1 MEKLYQ
7 NYIFKNHII
16 AGVLFALALF
26 LLYVLKETLV
36 VIFISYI
43 MVAALLPIVGY
54 LVKKGVPNT
63 IAVIVVFFATLIIFA
78 GLIAPLVPFFASQ
91 IQQLFKGFPFYLNKA
106 AMAMGLELSIKE
118 VTQIINPQ
126 QLGQNAFALAGG
138 VFGTFLAIITSVA
151 ISFYL
156 LLDYHKI
163 KVHIAD
169 LFPKKDYQEII
180 RIIDQVNIKLGAWLQ
195 GQALLSISIGIL
207 TWIVLTLIGMP
218 FALPL
223 AVLAGLFEVV
233 PSIGPVI
240 AAIPSVIIA
249 LTISTNLSIIVV
261 VSYMLI
267 QLAENNLLVP
277 RIMSRAVG
285 LNPVVVILGVI
296 IGSTLL
302 GIAGAL
308 LSVPLISL
316 VTLIIK
322 HYRQRLGED

>member
-1 MEKLYQ
+1 
-7 NYIFKNHII
+7 
-16 AGVLFALALF
+16 
-26 LLYVLKETLV
+26 
-36 VIFISYI
+36 
-43 MVAALLPIVGY
+43 
-54 LVKKGVPNT
+54 
-63 IAVIVVFFATLIIFA
+63 
-78 GLIAPLVPFFASQ
+78 
-91 IQQLFKGFPFYLNKA
+91 
-106 AMAMGLELSIKE
+106 
-118 VTQIINPQ
+118 
-126 QLGQNAFALAGG
+126 
-138 VFGTFLAIITSVA
+138 
-151 ISFYL
+151 
-156 LLDYHKI
+156 
-163 KVHIAD
+163 
-169 LFPKKDYQEII
+169 
-180 RIIDQVNIKLGAWLQ
+180 
-195 GQALLSISIGIL
+195 
-207 TWIVLTLIGMP
+207 MP

>member
-156 LLDYHKI
+156 LLDYRPGKHKARR
-163 KVHIAD
+163 VATRASPAFHLNWNLNMD
-169 LFPKKDYQEII
+169 CFDSYW
-180 RIIDQVNIKLGAWLQ
+180 N
-195 GQALLSISIGIL
+195 
-207 TWIVLTLIGMP
+207 
-218 FALPL
+218 
-223 AVLAGLFEVV
+223 
-233 PSIGPVI
+233 
-240 AAIPSVIIA
+240 AICTTPCGFGR
-249 LTISTNLSIIVV
+249 TI
-261 VSYMLI
+261 
-267 QLAENNLLVP
+267 
-277 RIMSRAVG
+277 
-285 LNPVVVILGVI
+285 
-296 IGSTLL
+296 
-302 GIAGAL
+302 
-308 LSVPLISL
+308 
-316 VTLIIK
+316 
-322 HYRQRLGED
+322 